1 MEKDIE
7 IKKHH
12 AFLFLSE
19 DENALWILADFL
31 KTNLDFKVGNNPD
44 YWQKDTDTFGIDESR
59 EIRDRH
65 LIKAIGQSGIKV
77 FAVRTKFIT
86 NEAQNA
92 LLKIL
97 EDPQPNSFF
106 FFILPSSENILPT
119 LMSRFMPIKRMAG
132 SEKQEKS
139 AGAPFEMDYFLSLSI
154 PARIRLL
161 AQIIE
166 DKDKGE
172 AKKFLNHLEVSLRT
186 KIKLKDVTQEQI
198 GAFEIISKSRNYLNN
213 RSASVKIILE
223 NVAMAIPQ
231 V

>member
-1 MEKDIE
+1 MEKDL

-12 AFLFLSE
+12 AFLYISE
-19 DENALWILADFL
+19 DENALLILTDFL
-31 KTNLDFKVGNNPD
+31 KTNLDFDINSNLD

-59 EIRDRH
+59 ELKNRH
-65 LIKAIGQSGIKV
+65 LSKALGESGRKV
-77 FAVRTKFIT
+77 FVVRTKFIT

-97 EDPQPNSFF
+97 EEPQPNSFF
-106 FFILPSSENILPT
+106 FFILPSSENLLPT
-119 LMSRFMPIKRMAG
+119 LMSRFMPIKRMADRP
-132 SEKQEKS
+132 KREKS
-139 AGAPFEMDYFLSLSI
+139 VAAPFEMDYFLSLSI

-172 AKKFLNHLEVSLRT
+172 AKKFLNHLEVALR
-186 KIKLKDVTQEQI
+186 KKVKLKEISDEQVN
-198 GAFEIISKSRNYLNN
+198 AFEIISKSRNYLNN

-223 NVAMAIPQ
+223 NVAMVIPR

>member
-1 MEKDIE
+1 MEKDFE

-19 DENALWILADFL
+19 DENVLWILADFL
-31 KTNLDFKVGNNPD
+31 KTGLDFDLNNNPD

-59 EIRDRH
+59 ELKDRH
-65 LIKAIGQSGIKV
+65 LNKALDQRGIKV

-132 SEKQEKS
+132 NEKQEKS
-139 AGAPFEMDYFLSLSI
+139 TAVPFEMDYFLSLSI

-161 AQIIE
+161 GQIIE

-172 AKKFLNHLEVSLRT
+172 AKKFLNHLEMAMRK
-186 KIKLKDVTQEQI
+186 KIKLKDVSNQEI
-198 GAFEIISKSRNYLNN
+198 SAFEIISKSRNYLNN